1 MLFIIDKSRIKF
13 KKSGFENKN
22 ITKIATEC
30 NSVTYD
36 LAIVN

>member
-1 MLFIIDKSRIKF
+1 MLFIIDKSRTNF

-30 NSVTYD
+30 NRCRTGVT
-36 LAIVN
+36 LI